1 MPSPNQ
7 SQPFLENS
15 PEDSDPDVLLMKEV
29 ATGDEAALRMLIQ
42 KWQNPLINFF
52 YRSLQSREQAE
63 DLTQILFVKLYQAAP
78 RYKTTAKFSTYLFAI
93 ARRLLIN
100 EYRRSQRKPL
110 NLVDPAEMQGSI
122 SGRKELERME
132 IEEAFQ
138 LALRELPENHREA
151 LLLYKQQ
158 ELSYQEIG
166 EILGVPESSVKT
178 WIFRARQRLKESLK
192 DLFQS

>member
-7 SQPFLENS
+7 TQPFLETS

-63 DLTQILFVKLYQAAP
+63 DLTQTLFIKLYQAAP
-78 RYKTTAKFSTYLFAI
+78 RYKATAKFSTYLFAI

-110 NLVDPAEMQGSI
+110 DLVDPAEMKGSV
-122 SGRKELERME
+122 SGRKELETME

-158 ELSYQEIG
+158 ELSYQEIS

-178 WIFRARQRLKESLK
+178 WIFRGRQRLRESLK
-192 DLFQS
+192 ELFQP